1 MLPLFEAYLACLE
14 KLHADLNRVLEG
26 LPPAGMDWTP
36 PGPEMNSLAV
46 LAAHVAGSE
55 RYWVGEIA
63 GGDPAQRDRP
73 AEFRT
78 EKVDGAALRVRLDA
92 SLSHSRATLAS
103 LTMADLET
111 RRPAMDRDEV
121 TVAWALLHSL
131 EHVAT
136 HLGQM
141 QMTRRMWEQQNQA

>member
-1 MLPLFEAYLACLE
+1 
-14 KLHADLNRVLEG
+14 
-26 LPPAGMDWTP
+26 
-36 PGPEMNSLAV
+36 
-46 LAAHVAGSE
+46 VAGSE

-63 GGDPAQRDRP
+63 GGAPAQRDRP

-78 EKVDGAALRVRLDA
+78 EKVDGAALQARLDA
-92 SLSHSRATLAS
+92 SLSHSRATLAR
-103 LTMADLET
+103 LTLADLET
-111 RRPAMDRDEV
+111 RRPAMDRTEV